1 MISYHYLNEFSKGKL
16 ETEISNRVSKAK
28 TRLHLFCLTSLC
40 DWSGNSRHS
49 LNQSDAKPKQITTWS
64 PAFSRALGSLVVFT
78 PSSHWLLM
86 FFPFFWFVFVIALD
100 TQSKSTLYV
109 VQMIVKNKL
118 GYSKINGH
126 LQKCRNAMFSSLI
139 LLPENKHY
147 PEFRIWII
155 YLM

>member
-1 MISYHYLNEFSKGKL
+1 MISYHYLNELSKGKL

-28 TRLHLFCLTSLC
+28 TRLHLFCLTTLC

-64 PAFSRALGSLVVFT
+64 PAFSRALGSLVVFS
-78 PSSHWLLM
+78 PSSHWLLK
-86 FFPFFWFVFVIALD
+86 VYAVVITLD

-118 GYSKINGH
+118 GYSKIMGTYKNVGMPCF
-126 LQKCRNAMFSSLI
+126 LPLYYSLKTNII
-139 LLPENKHY
+139 LNL
-147 PEFRIWII
+147 EFE
-155 YLM
+155 

>member
-1 MISYHYLNEFSKGKL
+1 MISYHYLNELSKGKL

-28 TRLHLFCLTSLC
+28 TRLHLFFLTTLC

-64 PAFSRALGSLVVFT
+64 PAFSRALGSLVVFS
-78 PSSHWLLM
+78 PSSHWLLK
-86 FFPFFWFVFVIALD
+86 VYAVVITLD

-118 GYSKINGH
+118 GYSKIMGTYKNVGMPCF
-126 LQKCRNAMFSSLI
+126 LPLYYSLKTNII
-139 LLPENKHY
+139 LNL
-147 PEFRIWII
+147 EFE
-155 YLM
+155 

>member
-1 MISYHYLNEFSKGKL
+1 MISYHYLNALSKGKL
-16 ETEISNRVSKAK
+16 ETAISNRVSKAK

-64 PAFSRALGSLVVFT
+64 PAFSRALGSLVVFS
-78 PSSHWLLM
+78 PSSHWLLK
-86 FFPFFWFVFVIALD
+86 VYAVVITLD
-100 TQSKSTLYV
+100 TQSKSTLNV

-147 PEFRIWII
+147 PEFRILII
-155 YLM
+155 YLI

>member
-1 MISYHYLNEFSKGKL
+1 MISYHYLNELSKGKV
-16 ETEISNRVSKAK
+16 ETAISNRVSKATK

-49 LNQSDAKPKQITTWS
+49 LNQSDAKPKQITTRS
-64 PAFSRALGSLVVFT
+64 PAFSRALGSLVVFS
-78 PSSHWLLM
+78 PSSHWLLK
-86 FFPFFWFVFVIALD
+86 VYAVVITLD

-147 PEFRIWII
+147 PEFRI
-155 YLM
+155 